1 MRSRLARQ
9 LICAANPF
17 WCETVCNRTAH
28 CLLLRTTLCNAQDA
42 LNAIP
47 LERHPFIL
55 KDRKR
60 FDVCEVG
67 MVETER
73 RLKVKRMTTSQ
84 ETRYRVGVPGYLGPM
99 RAWTL
104 VIEMIAKPALPIWFS
119 KIAWHATCNINR
131 TQFRS
136 TPDWRWSDC
145 SLQSRIK
152 NNQSKRKHAM
162 RKQSIRRCEADAT
175 YRYPISLAIKF
186 FIKWSIKCQ

>member
-1 MRSRLARQ
+1 MELRCGDVLWKRQ
-9 LICAANPF
+9 HKTNCPLFVFFALPCC
-17 WCETVCNRTAH
+17 W
-28 CLLLRTTLCNAQDA
+28 QDA
-42 LNAIP
+42 WNAIP

-119 KIAWHATCNINR
+119 KNSLTRDLQYQQDAFQIDARLALIWLLFAISNKKLLKKKENMRCASRAFVDAKQMRCID
-131 TQFRS
+131 TQ
-136 TPDWRWSDC
+136 
-145 SLQSRIK
+145 K
-152 NNQSKRKHAM
+152 V
-162 RKQSIRRCEADAT
+162 
-175 YRYPISLAIKF
+175 
-186 FIKWSIKCQ
+186 